1 MDLQDDL
8 RTTLKGMGDTADE
21 VAATVRAK
29 GVQGVRN
36 AVRLLN
42 PVVRYIQNTLRNDNL
57 DLDVTTGKTI
67 RFKSGSIVRT
77 QEMPIPEPV
86 RQFMEA
92 FNRGAYPDLELPPDK
107 K

>member
-1 MDLQDDL
+1 MDLKDEL
-8 RTTLKGMGDTADE
+8 RTTLERMGGTADE

-29 GVQGVRN
+29 GMQGVRN
-36 AVRLLN
+36 TVRLLN

-57 DLDVTTGKTI
+57 DLDVMTGKTI
-67 RFKSGSIVRT
+67 RLNSGSAVKM
-77 QEMPIPEPV
+77 QELPIPEPV

-92 FNRGAYPDLELPPDK
+92 FNRGAYPDLELPPEK